1 MRSVERSALALLV
14 CAALGGCASVGSLLP
29 GGREAAPSTAAA
41 AVAAP
46 TPAPAP
52 ARSEVPVPAD
62 ASRAFEA
69 AVAALKAGRTA
80 EAQRGFEALA
90 RSHPELAGP
99 QANLGLIHRRAGRA
113 EEAVAALERA
123 AQAGPEQADLHNE
136 LGIAYRG
143 VGRFDAAR
151 SAYERAIALDA
162 RHADAHL
169 NLAILLDLY
178 LGQPAAALP
187 LYERYQQL
195 AAGPDALVGKWIADL
210 KNRKPAATLV
220 SKREPS

>member
-1 MRSVERSALALLV
+1 MRSVERSALSLLA
-14 CAALGGCASVGSLLP
+14 CAAISGCASVGSLLP
-29 GGREAAPSTAAA
+29 GTRDAAPVAKTVASATEVVPVPAATA
-41 AVAAP
+41 
-46 TPAPAP
+46 
-52 ARSEVPVPAD
+52 PVPAD

-69 AVAALKAGRTA
+69 AVAALRAGRIA

-90 RSHPELAGP
+90 KSHPELAGP
-99 QANLGLIHRRAGRA
+99 HANLGLIHRRAGRSD
-113 EEAVAALERA
+113 EAVAALERA
-123 AQAGPEQADLHNE
+123 AQAGPELAEVHNA

-143 VGRFDAAR
+143 AGRFDAAR
-151 SAYERAIALDA
+151 GAYERAIALDA

-169 NLAILLDLY
+169 NLAILTDLY
-178 LGQPAAALP
+178 FGQPAAALP

-210 KNRKPAATLV
+210 KNRKPAPTLV

>member
-1 MRSVERSALALLV
+1 MRSVERGTLALLM
-14 CAALGGCASVGSLLP
+14 CAALGGCASFGSMLP
-29 GGREAAPSTAAA
+29 GGRDAAPATAAG
-41 AVAAP
+41 AVAVS
-46 TPAPAP
+46 TPAPT
-52 ARSEVPVPAD
+52 RSEAPPVPAD
-62 ASRAFEA
+62 ALRAFEA

-90 RSHPELAGP
+90 KSHPELAGP
-99 QANLGLIHRRAGRA
+99 HANLGLIHRRAGRSD
-113 EEAVAALERA
+113 EAVAALERA
-123 AQAGPEQADLHNE
+123 AQAGPELAEVHNA

-143 VGRFDAAR
+143 LGRFDAAR
-151 SAYERAIALDA
+151 GAYERAIALDPQ
-162 RHADAHL
+162 HADAHL

-210 KNRKPAATLV
+210 KNRKPAPTLV